1 MNVFSSLINIFKKL
15 RETPRGRSILFLV
28 VFFLFLIFVMIYL
41 RLGNDSYNKD
51 VVKKEVIKNDLS
63 FLNNSYNINISLDNN
78 KYLYRIDNTDTY
90 IIKDIINNKTYKKE
104 LDNYYIFDNN
114 NWISSNNPNKFY
126 RFSEIDYINKLLDI
140 SYYESDTIYKEYKYD
155 KSNNYLLDINNIS
168 NIMNGT
174 ISDFDSSSDYIKLFI
189 KNNKINGIEYNLD
202 NYCRYNKI
210 CSYSLKI
217 NIDSN

>member
-1 MNVFSSLINIFKKL
+1 M
-15 RETPRGRSILFLV
+15 
-28 VFFLFLIFVMIYL
+28 
-41 RLGNDSYNKD
+41 
-51 VVKKEVIKNDLS
+51 
-63 FLNNSYNINISLDNN
+63 
-78 KYLYRIDNTDTY
+78 YLYRIDNTDTY

-126 RFSEIDYINKLLDI
+126 RFSEIDYINRLLDN

-174 ISDFDSSSDYIKLFI
+174 ISDFDSSSDNIKLFI
-189 KNNKINGIEYNLD
+189 KNNKINGIEYDLD